1 MGEAP
6 WVSCLLEEEREKEE
20 SVYRL
25 FTVRQTQHTWSRTF
39 GMGVAGSNAG

>member
-6 WVSCLLEEEREKEE
+6 WVSCLLEEGREKEE

-25 FTVRQTQHTWSRTF
+25 FTVRQTQHMESDFRD
-39 GMGVAGSNAG
+39 GSCRV